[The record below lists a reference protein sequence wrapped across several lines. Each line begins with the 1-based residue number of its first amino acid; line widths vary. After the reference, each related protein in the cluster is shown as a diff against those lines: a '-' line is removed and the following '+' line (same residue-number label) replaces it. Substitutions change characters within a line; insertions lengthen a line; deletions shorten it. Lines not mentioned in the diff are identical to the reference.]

1 MTDLSFRVLGSLHVV
16 RDGVEQPLRATKPRR
31 LLGTLLL
38 NPNRFVSTELLVD
51 VLWAGQPPRSA
62 VANVRTY
69 VRSLRETIA
78 GAADLS
84 THPSGYSIAVPP
96 EALDAGRLAA
106 HVAAATRLR
115 DTDPKAA
122 ASAYERGLRLWRGRP
137 LADLDP
143 APAWEGALRQ
153 LDELYRTTIDGL
165 VALRLA
171 ADEHAEAVALLRRRL
186 DDEPYDEGLWCRL
199 VETMLAA
206 GQHHDARLTYDQAVR
221 VLAEELDTEP
231 GAALRAVGALT
242 VGATVPTIG
251 VARPTRPVPSQL
263 PFDQPDFTGREAE
276 LDTLVDIV
284 TGDAP
289 GRPPIAVVFGA
300 AGTGKTTLAV
310 RLGHLVADAFPDG
323 QLYLDMRAT
332 TRPRDP
338 SGALHALLHG
348 LGVPEL
354 AIPKETDRRAAMLRS
369 ELAGRRVLMVLDD
382 VESAAQAAP
391 LLPGTGTS
399 ALVIT
404 SRRRLTDLTG
414 PERIRLDTLADEPA
428 VRLLELGAG
437 GRLDGAGE
445 AAAEIVRLCG
455 HLPLAIRIAA
465 SRLAQR
471 DDLTPAELA
480 RRLRDERNRL
490 DELAVGDLA
499 VRSSADLGYWSL
511 EPAEARLYRLVGLLG
526 AVEFPAWLLTAALP
540 EPVVERCLATMLEAN
555 LLRVSGVDATGT
567 TRYRMHGLLR
577 LHASELARQRHP
589 EEATADLTAVLSAM
603 LDRTRAA
610 GDRLP
615 VRFFG
620 VAESTGPTAYP
631 AAYPGPALPDPAD
644 AIAWHDAEQANLVP
658 LLHAARQQ
666 GLHEHVWR
674 LAAAWTPYF
683 DLRGHFDFWH
693 EAAEMG
699 VQSARASRSRLGE
712 ATILCGLGQLALYRD
727 DWGASFR
734 SYSTAQRIFTA
745 LDHHQGIGVATAGL
759 ATWHRFRDQ
768 HAKVLP
774 LATAA
779 LDAFLTA
786 GDLSGEAV
794 ARSAIGS
801 AWLAGGDTDAAETW
815 LTEAFGLAV
824 RLEDPHREAQ
834 IRRRLA
840 TLRERQGDPATAITE
855 LRAALTLFER
865 LGDDHCASRTR
876 ASLGAALLATGDYDA
891 ARTMFLEALTVV
903 HRLGDKYLEAETTAQ
918 LAKCGPA
925 RSAGRPAAG
934 STMPRGGLGAPRGIA
949 SGRSG

>member
-1 MTDLSFRVLGSLHVV
+1 MADLSFRVLGSLRVS
-16 RDGVEQPLRATKPRR
+16 RGGVEQPLQATKPRR
-31 LLGTLLL
+31 LLATLLL

-69 VRSLRETIA
+69 VRSLRETISVGG
-78 GAADLS
+78 GAELT
-84 THPSGYSIAVPP
+84 THPSGYSIAVPT

-106 HVAAATRLR
+106 HVADAAALR
-115 DTDPKAA
+115 ATDPRGAA
-122 ASAYERGLRLWRGRP
+122 AAYERGLRLWRGRP
-137 LADLDP
+137 LSDLDP
-143 APAWEGALRQ
+143 APAWEGALRG

-171 ADEHAEAVALLRRRL
+171 TDDHAEAVGLLRRRL

-206 GQHHDARLTYDQAVR
+206 GQHHEARLTYDQAVR
-221 VLAEELDTEP
+221 VLAEELDIEP
-231 GAALRAVGALT
+231 GEALRAVGALT
-242 VGATVPTIG
+242 VGATVPTAD
-251 VARPTRPVPSQL
+251 VAPHPARQAPSQL
-263 PFDQPDFTGREAE
+263 PFDQPDFTGRERE
-276 LDTLVDIV
+276 LDQLVDLV
-284 TGDAP
+284 TGNAP

-338 SGALHALLHG
+338 ASALHALLHG

-369 ELAGRRVLMVLDD
+369 ELAGRRVLIVLDD
-382 VESAAQAAP
+382 VESAAQVAL

-414 PERIRLDTLADEPA
+414 PERIRLDTLADGPA
-428 VRLLELGAG
+428 ARLLEQGAG
-437 GRLDGAGE
+437 GRLDRTEE

-455 HLPLAIRIAA
+455 NLPLAIRIAA

-499 VRSSADLGYWSL
+499 VRSSADLSYWSL
-511 EPAEARLYRLVGLLG
+511 EPDEARLYRLIGLLG

-540 EPVVERCLATMLEAN
+540 EPAVERCLTTMLEAN
-555 LLRVSGVDATGT
+555 LLRVSGVDATGH

-577 LHASELARQRHP
+577 LHASELASQRHT

-620 VAESTGPTAYP
+620 VTESLSP
-631 AAYPGPALPDPAD
+631 AAYPGPALPTPAD

-658 LLHAARQQ
+658 LLHAARQY
-666 GLHEHVWR
+666 GRHEHAWR

-693 EAAEMG
+693 EAHEMG
-699 VQSARASRSRLGE
+699 VHSARAVGSRLGE

-727 DWGASFR
+727 DWGVAFR
-734 SYSTAQRIFTA
+734 SFSTAQRIFTS
-745 LDHHQGIGVATAGL
+745 LDDQQGFGVATAGL

-768 HAKVLP
+768 HDKVLP
-774 LATAA
+774 LAMAA
-779 LDAFLTA
+779 LEAFLAA

-801 AWLAGGDTDAAETW
+801 AWLVRGDTETAETW
-815 LTEAFGLAV
+815 LTDAFDLAV

-834 IRRRLA
+834 VRRRLA
-840 TLRERQGDPATAITE
+840 TLRERQGDTAAAIVE

-865 LGDDHCASRTR
+865 LGDDHCASRAR
-876 ASLGAALLATGDYDA
+876 ASLGGALLTTGDYDA
-891 ARTMFLEALTVV
+891 ARTMFLEALAVV
-903 HRLGDKYLEAETTAQ
+903 HRLGDKYLEAQTTAQ
-918 LAKCGPA
+918 LARCGPQ
-925 RSAGRPAAG
+925 RRVGMDVG
-934 STMPRGGLGAPRGIA
+934 MDDAPR
-949 SGRSG
+949 